1 VAALLSAPVDGFLD
15 SVAVGLLT
23 GIAASLITWWLLTFA
38 IRPKLALSPNIAVAG
53 PNDFRIKFQNVGS
66 RDAHDVSV
74 SIYLMFAGSAP
85 DDLPTGLCLRSR
97 WLPTL
102 RSRKAPRGQEWWS
115 RIRPEDVSAGQ
126 LQAYKELLPPK
137 DFLAIS
143 TNQGFDVLGL
153 LNSVP
158 PGGLWIEARV
168 SAADHISN
176 SRSTVDR
183 TYQATDFCS
192 GEFRIGDLT
201 VLSR

>member
-1 VAALLSAPVDGFLD
+1 MAGFLD
-15 SVAVGLLT
+15 NVAVGLLT

-53 PNDFRIKFQNVGS
+53 TNDFRIKFQNIGS

-74 SIYLMFAGSAP
+74 SIYLMFAGSTP

-102 RSRKAPRGQEWWS
+102 RGQKAPRGQEWWS

-126 LQAYKELLPPK
+126 LQAYKDLLPPQ
-137 DFLAIS
+137 DFLAIA

-153 LNSVP
+153 LQSVP
-158 PGGLWIEARV
+158 PGGIWIEARV
-168 SAADHISN
+168 SAADHISS

-192 GEFRIGDLT
+192 GVFGVGGLA